1 MIHAFYQF
9 IGRLGYTH
17 PLHPMVTHITVGLTL
32 ATLVFAIVSLLFRRV
47 RLKLTAWHCAVLA
60 VVSVVPTVILG
71 WMDWQEKLNGEWLT
85 VIVIKMVLAGSLFVC
100 LLAGLLLGR
109 ERPNEQNEATVQP
122 WRSPRAIAALVLYG
136 VCAGIVIAL
145 GFYGGSLVY

>member
-1 MIHAFYQF
+1 MLHAFYQL

-17 PLHPMVTHITVGLTL
+17 PLHPMVTHVTVGLTL
-32 ATLVFAIVSLLFRRV
+32 GTLVFAIVSLLFRRA

-60 VVSVVPTVILG
+60 VVSVVPTALLG
-71 WMDWQEKLNGEWLT
+71 VMDWQEKLKGEWLAP
-85 VIVIKMVLAGSLFVC
+85 IIIKMVLAGALFVC
-100 LLAGLLLGR
+100 LLVGLLLGR
-109 ERPNEQNEATVQP
+109 ERPDEQKDASVQP

-136 VCAGIVIAL
+136 VCACIVIAL